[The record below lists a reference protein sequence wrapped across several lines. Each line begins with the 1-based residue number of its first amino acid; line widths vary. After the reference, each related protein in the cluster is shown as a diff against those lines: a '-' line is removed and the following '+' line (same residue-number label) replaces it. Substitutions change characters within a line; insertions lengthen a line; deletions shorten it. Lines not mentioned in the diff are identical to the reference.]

1 MVVETG
7 SKIVLGLKERL
18 NRAYLDSRKNIKSI
32 ALLNSIAS
40 KLITLSS
47 KDSVTLANSAEST
60 YRYINRILK
69 KDALYNFYLVNV
81 NYIGSLTGEC
91 GIIQSEY
98 MKNCSL
104 KHIVEK
110 LQSEEDT
117 FVGVVNERY
126 MADTPL
132 LLIIS
137 QIEIE
142 DFILKLIDDA
152 VPVSFSPN
160 IGHVT
165 NNKDDQIA
173 SILGRVSLAMKLVGN
188 ADKKKTTC
196 YLIEKTNKG

>member
-126 MADTPL
+126 MADTPSEN
-132 LLIIS
+132 IS
-137 QIEIE
+137 
-142 DFILKLIDDA
+142 
-152 VPVSFSPN
+152 S
-160 IGHVT
+160 
-165 NNKDDQIA
+165 
-173 SILGRVSLAMKLVGN
+173 
-188 ADKKKTTC
+188 
-196 YLIEKTNKG
+196 